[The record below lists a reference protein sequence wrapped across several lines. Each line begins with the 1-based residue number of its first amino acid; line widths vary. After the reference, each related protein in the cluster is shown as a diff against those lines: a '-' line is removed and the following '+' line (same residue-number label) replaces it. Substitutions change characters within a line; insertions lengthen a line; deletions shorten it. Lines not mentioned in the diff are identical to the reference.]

1 MIIILIVIILL
12 GGCTGITQY
21 NADLPGDKRV
31 IYVMGVNKSPIGG
44 TDLRICDRWVYSNN
58 TGELKL
64 ERSDSSAVESKS
76 ILDSL
81 KGLPIPLV
89 VP

>member
-1 MIIILIVIILL
+1 M

-21 NADLPGDKRV
+21 NADLPGDKKI
-31 IYVMGVNKSPIGG
+31 IYVMGTNKSLIGG
-44 TDLRICDRWVYSNN
+44 TDLKTCDRWSYHLK

-64 ERSDSSAVESKS
+64 ERSDSSAIESKS